1 MASRST
7 PPDKPASDQM
17 GFGFAAPGRRAADR
31 PRHQTACR
39 QCGKAFELPDF
50 TADDAVELHFCSP
63 QCRSQWAADT
73 PTFEV
78 RVGQRQG
85 HRGGNWKVQA
95 QQARRRDGYA
105 CRVCGASEQELGRR
119 LDVHHKIPY
128 ASFRSNVE
136 ANKLENLISVC
147 SACHSRLE
155 AEVRRELPLFRKK

>member
-1 MASRST
+1 MASRSKS
-7 PPDKPASDQM
+7 PDEPVSDQM
-17 GFGFAAPGRRAADR
+17 GLGFADPGRKRGARAQEQANC
-31 PRHQTACR
+31 RH
-39 QCGKAFELPDF
+39 CGKAFEVPEF
-50 TADDAVELHFCSP
+50 TAGDSIELRFCSP
-63 QCRSQWAADT
+63 ACRQQWAAET

-95 QQARRRDGYA
+95 EKARKRDGYA
-105 CRVCGASEQELGRR
+105 CRVCGVSEEELGRR

-147 SACHSRLE
+147 PACHNRLE
-155 AEVRRELPLFRKK
+155 AEVRRDLPLFRKK